1 MTEIS
6 APILDLQTLQRTARE
21 KNKTL
26 WHSLSLDLQTITP
39 VFGGGTITGE
49 PDTLLPFRPRAIKNS
64 LRHWWW
70 LLNRQKLEYKEN
82 NEKLYKDMTEIWG
95 GSSEQDGSSNRSK
108 IRVRVQAEPL
118 TTAHK
123 IQSTDTEYKNLE
135 YILWMTKQGEQEKTG
150 ATLIKPGYKFSMRID
165 IDRSLTAH
173 LGMLNTVIHAWLHF
187 GGVGARTTRGLGKVQ
202 VNSCISQPGLDIKKF
217 FSIGDEWF
225 IDFNKSVPQPPV
237 IKRKEEFS
245 NPTRALEYV
254 VTAFRSFRQ
263 ARQYGL
269 LPTSG
274 KVMRVNRSFWP
285 KADVIRFMT
294 KKYPSYH
301 APHEKINSNLLPTP
315 ELLFGAPIVYKF
327 KDKKD
332 PSPGSLTFSKNKNCF
347 ERYASPLLLT
357 VLRVAEQTY
366 LPASIAFP
374 YWADVR
380 DKQVCIESNKFIEPG
395 VWWPDIGKEEGK
407 PMATELLSGLVMHP
421 AKIENDDALRERLID
436 AGQKISNPL
445 VAFLK
450 FFSTWD
456 TSIK

>member
-1 MTEIS
+1 
-6 APILDLQTLQRTARE
+6 
-21 KNKTL
+21 
-26 WHSLSLDLQTITP
+26 
-39 VFGGGTITGE
+39 
-49 PDTLLPFRPRAIKNS
+49 
-64 LRHWWW
+64 
-70 LLNRQKLEYKEN
+70 
-82 NEKLYKDMTEIWG
+82 
-95 GSSEQDGSSNRSK
+95 
-108 IRVRVQAEPL
+108 
-118 TTAHK
+118 
-123 IQSTDTEYKNLE
+123 
-135 YILWMTKQGEQEKTG
+135 
-150 ATLIKPGYKFSMRID
+150 
-165 IDRSLTAH
+165 
-173 LGMLNTVIHAWLHF
+173 
-187 GGVGARTTRGLGKVQ
+187 
-202 VNSCISQPGLDIKKF
+202 
-217 FSIGDEWF
+217 
-225 IDFNKSVPQPPV
+225 
-237 IKRKEEFS
+237 
-245 NPTRALEYV
+245 
-254 VTAFRSFRQ
+254 
-263 ARQYGL
+263 
-269 LPTSG
+269 
-274 KVMRVNRSFWP
+274 MRVNRSFWP